1 MRGDHTLLVLAA
13 LVLCGCD
20 GASITP
26 PPAPL
31 TLTMRMAKDTA
42 VAPVDIDISGVW
54 RFHEDATFVLYD
66 FSGAHSG
73 SKSFKCSTDG
83 TYTFAQTGATFSGSF
98 DQVGT
103 CAAADGTAFPN
114 TFSGP
119 VIGTIKGRHVRFEPP
134 PGECSD
140 EGELAPTLDRMHGSG
155 RCGGGGV
162 FGTYRAHWSATRD
175 ALGPPPGD
183 TLTATV
189 RPS

>member
-140 EGELAPTLDRMHGSG
+140 EGVGADQ
-155 RCGGGGV
+155 
-162 FGTYRAHWSATRD
+162 A
-175 ALGPPPGD
+175 
-183 TLTATV
+183 
-189 RPS
+189 